1 MSEIRISDIIIPKY
15 HRIFNDRS
23 VKHIILT
30 SGRAGTKSSYAA
42 IRGDYQLVTDEK
54 GSVVVLRKHHNKLR
68 KTVYKE
74 MLRGIKR
81 LGISKSK
88 FYITKSPMEIQYIK
102 NGNTM
107 YFAGSDGIHDT
118 KGIIDEERPIKLV
131 VIDELTEFF
140 EDGEGEDELLNIEAT
155 FARGNNGGFQMIYL
169 FNPPKNPNAPINEW
183 CRKME
188 ERPDCIHIHTDYRDV
203 PPSWV
208 GKDLI
213 ESAETLKETDL
224 KQYRWVWLGESVGID
239 ELIYYMFSQAMIKEP
254 EREKYPIGIGVD
266 YGQMNATTYEAFGLD
281 KSNRK
286 FKGLKEYYYSGR
298 DEGKQKSPGEYAAD
312 FKEYFEFLKEEY
324 GAALAYVFIDPSA
337 KGLAEEIRRKC
348 PEVKIVDAENDVQL
362 GISRCQKL
370 MSFGVLDISPEQKN
384 LIHEAGLY
392 EYDKKS
398 IEAGKEVPVKQND
411 HCMDAM
417 RYVVMGMWKYLKY
430 FLPAAEQE
438 D

>member
-1 MSEIRISDIIIPKY
+1 MIA
-15 HRIFNDRS
+15 
-23 VKHIILT
+23 ILIKVVCVFIYT
-30 SGRAGTKSSYAA
+30 RAS
-42 IRGDYQLVTDEK
+42 
-54 GSVVVLRKHHNKLR
+54 
-68 KTVYKE
+68 
-74 MLRGIKR
+74 
-81 LGISKSK
+81 
-88 FYITKSPMEIQYIK
+88 
-102 NGNTM
+102 
-107 YFAGSDGIHDT
+107 
-118 KGIIDEERPIKLV
+118 
-131 VIDELTEFF
+131 
-140 EDGEGEDELLNIEAT
+140 
-155 FARGNNGGFQMIYL
+155 IY
-169 FNPPKNPNAPINEW
+169 
-183 CRKME
+183 
-188 ERPDCIHIHTDYRDV
+188 
-203 PPSWV
+203 
-208 GKDLI
+208 G
-213 ESAETLKETDL
+213 
-224 KQYRWVWLGESVGID
+224 
-239 ELIYYMFSQAMIKEP
+239 IKEP

-324 GAALAYVFIDPSA
+324 GAASAYVFIDPSA

-370 MSFGVLDISPEQKN
+370 MSFGVLDISPDQKN

-417 RYVVMGMWKYLKY
+417 RYVVMGMWRYLKY

>member
-1 MSEIRISDIIIPKY
+1 
-15 HRIFNDRS
+15 
-23 VKHIILT
+23 
-30 SGRAGTKSSYAA
+30 
-42 IRGDYQLVTDEK
+42 
-54 GSVVVLRKHHNKLR
+54 
-68 KTVYKE
+68 
-74 MLRGIKR
+74 
-81 LGISKSK
+81 
-88 FYITKSPMEIQYIK
+88 
-102 NGNTM
+102 
-107 YFAGSDGIHDT
+107 
-118 KGIIDEERPIKLV
+118 
-131 VIDELTEFF
+131 
-140 EDGEGEDELLNIEAT
+140 
-155 FARGNNGGFQMIYL
+155 MIYL

-203 PPSWV
+203 PQSWV

-213 ESAETLKETDL
+213 ESAETLKDTDL

-324 GAALAYVFIDPSA
+324 EAASAYVFIDPSA